1 MLCKRLESEKK
12 NCEGQAFVIHN
23 NSYPID
29 TDGFRLLILNKC
41 FIGHVV
47 FA

>member
-1 MLCKRLESEKK
+1 MLCKRHESEKK
-12 NCEGQAFVIHN
+12 NGEGQAFVIHN

-29 TDGFRLLILNKC
+29 IDGFRLLILNKC
-41 FIGHVV
+41 FIGHAV